1 MFLFAIVQETSYV
14 SEAASKMAREIE
26 QRFQKLSVSAGV
38 IFVGVTAKPMPGGK
52 TTGFEI
58 RLGISRHLTEDV
70 GWALIQQVLKNE
82 IASKTVTITGSV
94 YTGLP
99 GAFRDES
106 IARPHSVAGTPN
118 DPV

>member
-1 MFLFAIVQETSYV
+1 MKDIPYV
-14 SEAASKMAREIE
+14 SDAAMQMAREIE
-26 QRFQKLSVSAGV
+26 RRFQKLSPLAGV
-38 IFVGVTAKPMPGGK
+38 IFVGVTAKPVPGGE
-52 TTGFEI
+52 TTGFEV
-58 RLGISRHLTEDV
+58 RLGISRHLSEDV
-70 GWALIQQVLKNE
+70 GWALIQQVLKDE

-106 IARPHSVAGTPN
+106 TESSHSVAGTPN